1 MSTQIS
7 AEISETTKE
16 LLESFVKNSGLKK
29 GFVIEQAVL
38 SYIRALNQLP
48 ADVLVP
54 AKIVLSHKSAG
65 QVVRHLRRSPRPTP
79 KLRQLM
85 TDED

>member
-16 LLESFVKNSGLKK
+16 MLETFVKNSGLKK
-29 GFVIEQAVL
+29 GFVIEQAL
-38 SYIRALNQLP
+38 LNYIRALNQLP
-48 ADVLVP
+48 ADILVP
-54 AKIVLSHKSAG
+54 AKLVLTRKSAG
-65 QVVRHLRRSPRPTP
+65 QVVRHITRPPRPAS